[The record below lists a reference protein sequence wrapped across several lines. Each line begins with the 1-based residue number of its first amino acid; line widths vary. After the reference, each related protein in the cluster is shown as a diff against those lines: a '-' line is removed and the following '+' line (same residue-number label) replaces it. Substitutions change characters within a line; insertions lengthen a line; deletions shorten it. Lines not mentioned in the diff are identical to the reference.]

1 MEDDVL
7 LLLIIPDFQNG
18 RRCLILL
25 IIPDFSE
32 WKTMFDSFDNTR
44 FFRMEDDVLLLLKNT
59 GADGPVRPV

>member
-7 LLLIIPDFQNG
+7 L
-18 RRCLILL
+18 LL